1 MVFLECSQR
10 KISVIFRQKLLI
22 EVRTI
27 ETLIQIKNLFEFFV
41 SDKPKPRNH
50 LHHEHTVFV

>member
-1 MVFLECSQR
+1 MAPVLKEKVPQNGVSRMFPEK

-27 ETLIQIKNLFEFFV
+27 ETLVQIKNLFEFFC
-41 SDKPKPRNH
+41 
-50 LHHEHTVFV
+50 FG